1 MIVQLICPDC
11 NGFGMDE
18 SMGPQD
24 IFWVECRYDEAVKV
38 VMPWVKSKQT
48 EKAEKIAAEIER
60 NYRLLSEK
68 PGGKHTNNLWKKGCV
83 YFLISRRLDLIKP
96 MAHYFPYSGM
106 WNAYNP
112 FRKIFPQMI
121 YGLEEVPGIVAEPL
135 NIKELPTWA
144 GRSKFCYFGSVERGV
159 IIQYGTGR
167 EVKMLPSQFAEMFWH
182 FSGRIVNVGASRTD
196 PDEDSL
202 ENWLNGRINKTAI
215 ATYVASILEAEG
227 LAYRVEERSKIRFIS
242 GIRLELD
249 YESVKAYQEPVVGVK
264 NPITGREKVFQ
275 GIDGKILRRLE
286 NNGRV
291 LFKRVPM

>member
-60 NYRLLSEK
+60 NYRLLNEK

-112 FRKIFPQMI
+112 
-121 YGLEEVPGIVAEPL
+121 
-135 NIKELPTWA
+135 
-144 GRSKFCYFGSVERGV
+144 
-159 IIQYGTGR
+159 
-167 EVKMLPSQFAEMFWH
+167 SQEF
-182 FSGRIVNVGASRTD
+182 
-196 PDEDSL
+196 
-202 ENWLNGRINKTAI
+202 
-215 ATYVASILEAEG
+215 
-227 LAYRVEERSKIRFIS
+227 
-242 GIRLELD
+242 
-249 YESVKAYQEPVVGVK
+249 
-264 NPITGREKVFQ
+264 
-275 GIDGKILRRLE
+275 LR
-286 NNGRV
+286 
-291 LFKRVPM
+291 